1 MARSPNVIDISEWQD
16 PNTFDYSAAKAAG
29 IKAVIIRLSTGMRA
43 DKAAAQHIANCEK
56 YGLIWHG
63 YHYWYGQTGEAVFAV
78 QNALDLKLPQDHYLF
93 LDMEDK
99 SLNSDWSDQFAVFWN
114 VGKNIFKLGLYCSDS
129 PFKAHFDQSDLKSK
143 DVYLWIASYS
153 YEPAT
158 YDIWQMS
165 GAGGGGFGSYTG
177 DVDRDYD
184 SSGALIK
191 EQSGGSGD
199 DSGGGHDD
207 VPEPPSGEVY
217 RQIAMEAGYD
227 TETGIYG
234 KGYSPDNGK
243 TFCVT
248 DTTFGRRYR
257 QEDADRIW
265 PYLQSKIGTA
275 DSSGGTTSQ
284 TVTWDDIQNKPDV
297 ALKSDL
303 TWDNIQNKPDL
314 SNTGSGSGSGSPGKS
329 AYQIWLDAGNQGTED
344 DFLKSLKGDTGYLAL
359 WQTDSGDINSKID
372 NGYYDIRKSADQYQ
386 NLPGYGPGALIVM
399 HANSRVTQIYQES
412 DDGKMWARMSS
423 DNGSSWTT
431 WMAITTR
438 EANYSYDTSLNY
450 RDLNNI
456 DDGVW
461 EANNPYNAPDGAPST
476 IGVTQE
482 TPVRGF
488 YHIQHAYDPN
498 TGDMWTRQQYQG
510 TWTDWKKL
518 T

>member
-78 QNALDLKLPQDHYLF
+78 QNAIDLKLPQDHYLF

-99 SLNSDWSDQFAVFWN
+99 SLNGDWSNQFAVFYN
-114 VGKNIFKLGLYCSDS
+114 VGKNIFKLGLYCSDY
-129 PFKAHFDQSDLKSK
+129 PFKAHFDQSDLKDK
-143 DVYLWIASYS
+143 GIYLWIASYS

-199 DSGGGHDD
+199 DSGGHEN

-257 QEDADRIW
+257 QEDADRLW
-265 PYLQSKIGTA
+265 PYLQSKIGTS
-275 DSSGGTTSQ
+275 DSSSNGTGNQ
-284 TVTWDDIQNKPDV
+284 TVTWDDVQNKPDV

-303 TWDNIQNKPDL
+303 TWDNIQDKPTL
-314 SNTGSGSGSGSPGKS
+314 PQGESGATGPQGPVGPPGKDGQAATVTVGRVTTGATVS
-329 AYQIWLDAGNQGTED
+329 VKNSGTATNAVLDFVLPEGSSDHSGEGTADALSVGVIAQIVRDHVSFNVNMQTGDLEMTVVDVPQTTIANQV
-344 DFLKSLKGDTGYLAL
+344 A
-359 WQTDSGDINSKID
+359 QAIMSKLNFTILD
-372 NGYYDIRKSADQYQ
+372 NGDLQ
-386 NLPGYGPGALIVM
+386 
-399 HANSRVTQIYQES
+399 VT
-412 DDGKMWARMSS
+412 
-423 DNGSSWTT
+423 
-431 WMAITTR
+431 
-438 EANYSYDTSLNY
+438 
-450 RDLNNI
+450 
-456 DDGVW
+456 
-461 EANNPYNAPDGAPST
+461 
-476 IGVTQE
+476 
-482 TPVRGF
+482 
-488 YHIQHAYDPN
+488 
-498 TGDMWTRQQYQG
+498 TGGD
-510 TWTDWKKL
+510 
-518 T
+518 

>member
-265 PYLQSKIGTA
+265 PYLQNKIGTS
-275 DSSGGTTSQ
+275 DSSSSGTGNQ
-284 TVTWDDIQNKPDV
+284 TVTWDDVQNKPNV

-303 TWDNIQNKPDL
+303 TWDNIQDKPTL
-314 SNTGSGSGSGSPGKS
+314 PQGEHGATGPAGAIGPQGPVGPPGKDGQAATVTIGRVTTGAKAS
-329 AYQIWLDAGNQGTED
+329 VKNSGTATNAVLDFVLPEGSSDHSGEGTADALSVGVIAQIVRDHVFFDVNLKTGDLEMIVVDVPQTTIANQVAQ
-344 DFLKSLKGDTGYLAL
+344 S
-359 WQTDSGDINSKID
+359 IMSKLNFTILD
-372 NGYYDIRKSADQYQ
+372 NGDLQ
-386 NLPGYGPGALIVM
+386 
-399 HANSRVTQIYQES
+399 VT
-412 DDGKMWARMSS
+412 
-423 DNGSSWTT
+423 
-431 WMAITTR
+431 
-438 EANYSYDTSLNY
+438 
-450 RDLNNI
+450 
-456 DDGVW
+456 
-461 EANNPYNAPDGAPST
+461 
-476 IGVTQE
+476 
-482 TPVRGF
+482 
-488 YHIQHAYDPN
+488 
-498 TGDMWTRQQYQG
+498 TGG
-510 TWTDWKKL
+510 
-518 T
+518 

>member
-1 MARSPNVIDISEWQD
+1 MVDT
-16 PNTFDYSAAKAAG
+16 NTNDTSSG
-29 IKAVIIRLSTGMRA
+29 
-43 DKAAAQHIANCEK
+43 
-56 YGLIWHG
+56 
-63 YHYWYGQTGEAVFAV
+63 
-78 QNALDLKLPQDHYLF
+78 
-93 LDMEDK
+93 
-99 SLNSDWSDQFAVFWN
+99 
-114 VGKNIFKLGLYCSDS
+114 
-129 PFKAHFDQSDLKSK
+129 
-143 DVYLWIASYS
+143 
-153 YEPAT
+153 
-158 YDIWQMS
+158 S
-165 GAGGGGFGSYTG
+165 GATPTDQQKLSLRPIILEQGF
-177 DVDRDYD
+177 
-184 SSGALIK
+184 
-191 EQSGGSGD
+191 
-199 DSGGGHDD
+199 
-207 VPEPPSGEVY
+207 
-217 RQIAMEAGYD
+217 D
-227 TETGIYG
+227 TESGFPGLVT
-234 KGYSPDNGK
+234 SSDNGK
-243 TFCVT
+243 TNVLEYT
-248 DTTFGRRYR
+248 ADGKIYR
-257 QEDADRIW
+257 QRDADRIW
-265 PYLQSKIGTA
+265 PYLQSKIGTS
-275 DSSGGTTSQ
+275 DSSSNGTGNQ
-284 TVTWDDIQNKPDV
+284 TVTWDDVQNKPDV

-329 AYQIWLDAGNQGTED
+329 AYQIWLDAGNQGTEA

-412 DDGKMWARMSS
+412 DDGKMWTRISS
-423 DNGSSWTT
+423 DNGSNWTT
-431 WMAITTR
+431 WMAMTTR
-438 EANYSYDTSLNY
+438 EANYSYDTSLDH

>member
-284 TVTWDDIQNKPDV
+284 TVTWDDVQNKPDV

-303 TWDNIQNKPDL
+303 TWDNIQDKPTL
-314 SNTGSGSGSGSPGKS
+314 PQGEHGATGPAGAIGPQGPVGPPGKDGQAATVTIGRVTTGAKAS
-329 AYQIWLDAGNQGTED
+329 VKNSGTATNAVLDFVLPEGSSDHSGEGTADALSVGVIAQIVRDHVSFNVNMQTGDLEMTVVDVPQTTIANQV
-344 DFLKSLKGDTGYLAL
+344 A
-359 WQTDSGDINSKID
+359 QAIMSKLNFTILD
-372 NGYYDIRKSADQYQ
+372 NGDLQ
-386 NLPGYGPGALIVM
+386 
-399 HANSRVTQIYQES
+399 VT
-412 DDGKMWARMSS
+412 
-423 DNGSSWTT
+423 
-431 WMAITTR
+431 
-438 EANYSYDTSLNY
+438 
-450 RDLNNI
+450 
-456 DDGVW
+456 
-461 EANNPYNAPDGAPST
+461 
-476 IGVTQE
+476 
-482 TPVRGF
+482 
-488 YHIQHAYDPN
+488 
-498 TGDMWTRQQYQG
+498 TGGD
-510 TWTDWKKL
+510 
-518 T
+518 

>member
-114 VGKNIFKLGLYCSDS
+114 AGKNIFRLGLYCSDY

-143 DVYLWIASYS
+143 GIYLWIASYS

-257 QEDADRIW
+257 QEDADRLW

-284 TVTWDDIQNKPDV
+284 TVTWDDVQNKPDV

-303 TWDNIQNKPDL
+303 TWDNIQDKPTL
-314 SNTGSGSGSGSPGKS
+314 PQGESGATGPQGPVGPPGKDGQAATVTIGRVTTGAKAS
-329 AYQIWLDAGNQGTED
+329 VKNSGTATNAVLDFVLPEGSSDHSGEGTADALSVGVIAQIVRDHVSFDVNMQTGDLEMTVVDVPQTTIANQVA
-344 DFLKSLKGDTGYLAL
+344 KA
-359 WQTDSGDINSKID
+359 IMSKLSFVILD
-372 NGYYDIRKSADQYQ
+372 NGDLQ
-386 NLPGYGPGALIVM
+386 
-399 HANSRVTQIYQES
+399 VT
-412 DDGKMWARMSS
+412 
-423 DNGSSWTT
+423 
-431 WMAITTR
+431 
-438 EANYSYDTSLNY
+438 
-450 RDLNNI
+450 
-456 DDGVW
+456 
-461 EANNPYNAPDGAPST
+461 
-476 IGVTQE
+476 
-482 TPVRGF
+482 
-488 YHIQHAYDPN
+488 
-498 TGDMWTRQQYQG
+498 TGGD
-510 TWTDWKKL
+510 
-518 T
+518 

>member
-1 MARSPNVIDISEWQD
+1 MANVNVIDISEWQD
-16 PNTFDYSAAKAAG
+16 PSAFDYAAAKAAG
-29 IKAVIIRLSTGMRA
+29 IKAVIIRLSTGLRA
-43 DKAAAQHIANCEK
+43 DKAAAQHIANCDK

-63 YHYWYGQTGEAVFAV
+63 YHYWYNQDGEAAFAV
-78 QNALDLKLPQDHYLF
+78 KNAQQLGLASTKRFF

-99 SLNSDWSDQFAVFWN
+99 SLDADWASQFEGFRQAI
-114 VGKNIFKLGLYCSDS
+114 GSSFKPGLYCSDY
-129 PFKAHFDQSDLKSK
+129 PFKQHFNLDTLKSEG
-143 DVYLWIASYS
+143 VYLWIASYS
-153 YEPAT
+153 YEPAN
-158 YDIWQMS
+158 YDIWQVS

-177 DVDRDYD
+177 DVDRDTD
-184 SSGALIK
+184 KTGELI
-191 EQSGGSGD
+191 EDQT
-199 DSGGGHDD
+199 
-207 VPEPPSGEVY
+207 PQPPDIPTEKAY
-217 RQIAMEAGYD
+217 QQIVLEYGYD
-227 TETGIYG
+227 TENGIYG

-284 TVTWDDIQNKPDV
+284 TVTWDDVQNKPDV

-329 AYQIWLDAGNQGTED
+329 AYQIWIDAGNQGTEA

-359 WQTDSGDINSKID
+359 WQTDSGDINFKID

-412 DDGKMWARMSS
+412 DDGKMWTRISS
-423 DNGSSWTT
+423 DNGSNWTT
-431 WMAITTR
+431 WMAMTTR
-438 EANYSYDTSLNY
+438 EANYSYDTSLDH

-510 TWTDWKKL
+510 TWTTWKKL

>member
-78 QNALDLKLPQDHYLF
+78 QNAIDLKLPQDHYLF

-99 SLNSDWSDQFAVFWN
+99 SLNNDWSDQFAVFYN

-129 PFKAHFDQSDLKSK
+129 PFKAHFNASDLKAK
-143 DVYLWIASYS
+143 GIYLWIASYS

-165 GAGGGGFGSYTG
+165 GAGGGGFGTYTG
-177 DVDRDYD
+177 DIDRNYD

-191 EQSGGSGD
+191 EQSDGSGD

-227 TETGIYG
+227 TDTGIYG

-243 TFCVT
+243 TFYVT

-265 PYLQSKIGTA
+265 PYLQSKLGTGG
-275 DSSGGTTSQ
+275 SGGSTTNSQ
-284 TVTWDDIQNKPDV
+284 TVTWDDVQNKPDV

-303 TWDNIQNKPDL
+303 TWDNIQDKPTL
-314 SNTGSGSGSGSPGKS
+314 PQGESGATGPQGPVGPPGKDGQAATVTVGRVTTGATVS
-329 AYQIWLDAGNQGTED
+329 VKNSGTATNAVLDFVLPEGSSDHSGEGTADALSVGVIAQIVRDHVSFNVNMQTGDLEMTVVDVPQTTIANQV
-344 DFLKSLKGDTGYLAL
+344 A
-359 WQTDSGDINSKID
+359 QAIMSKLNFTILD
-372 NGYYDIRKSADQYQ
+372 NGDLQ
-386 NLPGYGPGALIVM
+386 
-399 HANSRVTQIYQES
+399 VT
-412 DDGKMWARMSS
+412 
-423 DNGSSWTT
+423 
-431 WMAITTR
+431 
-438 EANYSYDTSLNY
+438 
-450 RDLNNI
+450 
-456 DDGVW
+456 
-461 EANNPYNAPDGAPST
+461 
-476 IGVTQE
+476 
-482 TPVRGF
+482 
-488 YHIQHAYDPN
+488 
-498 TGDMWTRQQYQG
+498 TGGD
-510 TWTDWKKL
+510 
-518 T
+518 

>member
-129 PFKAHFDQSDLKSK
+129 PFKARFNESDLKAK
-143 DVYLWIASYS
+143 GIYLWIASYS

-284 TVTWDDIQNKPDV
+284 TVTWDDVQNKPDV

-303 TWDNIQNKPDL
+303 TWDNIQDKPTLPQGESGATGPQGPVGPLGKDGQAATVTIGRVTTGAKASVKNSGTATNAVLDFVLPEGSSDHSGEGTADAL
-314 SNTGSGSGSGSPGKS
+314 SVGVIAQIVRDHVFFDVNMQTGNLEMTVVDVPQTTI
-329 AYQIWLDAGNQGTED
+329 ANQV
-344 DFLKSLKGDTGYLAL
+344 A
-359 WQTDSGDINSKID
+359 QAIMSKLSFVILD
-372 NGYYDIRKSADQYQ
+372 NGDLQ
-386 NLPGYGPGALIVM
+386 
-399 HANSRVTQIYQES
+399 VT
-412 DDGKMWARMSS
+412 
-423 DNGSSWTT
+423 
-431 WMAITTR
+431 
-438 EANYSYDTSLNY
+438 
-450 RDLNNI
+450 
-456 DDGVW
+456 
-461 EANNPYNAPDGAPST
+461 
-476 IGVTQE
+476 
-482 TPVRGF
+482 
-488 YHIQHAYDPN
+488 
-498 TGDMWTRQQYQG
+498 TGGD
-510 TWTDWKKL
+510 
-518 T
+518 

>member
-78 QNALDLKLPQDHYLF
+78 QNAIDLKLPQDHYLF

-99 SLNSDWSDQFAVFWN
+99 SLNNDWSDQFAVFYN

-129 PFKAHFDQSDLKSK
+129 PFKAHFNASDLKAK
-143 DVYLWIASYS
+143 GIYLWIASYS

-165 GAGGGGFGSYTG
+165 GAGGGGFGTYTG
-177 DVDRDYD
+177 DIDRNYD
-184 SSGALIK
+184 SSGALI
-191 EQSGGSGD
+191 GD
-199 DSGGGHDD
+199 DNGGHDD

-227 TETGIYG
+227 TDTGIYG

-243 TFCVT
+243 TFYVT

-265 PYLQSKIGTA
+265 PYLQSKLGTGG
-275 DSSGGTTSQ
+275 SGGSTTNSQ
-284 TVTWDDIQNKPDV
+284 TVTWDDVQNKPDV

-303 TWDNIQNKPDL
+303 TWDNIQDKPTL
-314 SNTGSGSGSGSPGKS
+314 PQGESGATGPQGPVGPPGKDGQAATVTVGRVTTGATVS
-329 AYQIWLDAGNQGTED
+329 VKNSGTATNAVLDFVLPEGSSDHSGEGTADALSVGVIAQIVRDHVSFNVNMQTGDLEMTVVDVPQTTIANQV
-344 DFLKSLKGDTGYLAL
+344 A
-359 WQTDSGDINSKID
+359 QAIMSKLNFTILD
-372 NGYYDIRKSADQYQ
+372 NGDLQ
-386 NLPGYGPGALIVM
+386 
-399 HANSRVTQIYQES
+399 VT
-412 DDGKMWARMSS
+412 
-423 DNGSSWTT
+423 
-431 WMAITTR
+431 
-438 EANYSYDTSLNY
+438 
-450 RDLNNI
+450 
-456 DDGVW
+456 
-461 EANNPYNAPDGAPST
+461 
-476 IGVTQE
+476 
-482 TPVRGF
+482 
-488 YHIQHAYDPN
+488 
-498 TGDMWTRQQYQG
+498 TGGD
-510 TWTDWKKL
+510 
-518 T
+518 

>member
-1 MARSPNVIDISEWQD
+1 MANVNVIDISEWQD

-143 DVYLWIASYS
+143 GIYLWIASYS

-165 GAGGGGFGSYTG
+165 GAGGGGFGLYTG

-275 DSSGGTTSQ
+275 NSSGGTTSQ
-284 TVTWDDIQNKPDV
+284 TVTWDDVQNKPDV

-303 TWDNIQNKPDL
+303 TWDNIQDKPTL
-314 SNTGSGSGSGSPGKS
+314 PQGEHGATGPAGAIGPQGPVGPPGKDGQAATVTIGRVTTGTKAS
-329 AYQIWLDAGNQGTED
+329 VKNSGTATNAVLDFVLPEGSSDHSGEGTADALSVGVIAQIVRDHVSFNVNMQTGDLEMTVVDVPQTTIANQV
-344 DFLKSLKGDTGYLAL
+344 A
-359 WQTDSGDINSKID
+359 QAIMSKLNFTILD
-372 NGYYDIRKSADQYQ
+372 NG
-386 NLPGYGPGALIVM
+386 
-399 HANSRVTQIYQES
+399 
-412 DDGKMWARMSS
+412 
-423 DNGSSWTT
+423 
-431 WMAITTR
+431 
-438 EANYSYDTSLNY
+438 
-450 RDLNNI
+450 DLQ
-456 DDGVW
+456 V
-461 EANNPYNAPDGAPST
+461 A
-476 IGVTQE
+476 
-482 TPVRGF
+482 
-488 YHIQHAYDPN
+488 
-498 TGDMWTRQQYQG
+498 TGGD
-510 TWTDWKKL
+510 
-518 T
+518 